1 MGSSDEEVELRNLVS
16 EAERLYKQA
25 EKWQMTLER
34 SDAFKAGGIINPD
47 ARLDRKPPR

>member
-25 EKWQMTLER
+25 EKWQMTLEK
-34 SDAFKAGGIINPD
+34 SDAFKTGGIINPH